1 MGLIV
6 SMSLAGG
13 SAMLLYYIMRFL
25 FRDKWSAQGRERML
39 KLSLF
44 FFLCPFQKVKYL
56 FPTPVYRL
64 IMEYLP
70 GAFGDWSTNKI
81 SYYDWSDYVL
91 LPWAS
96 DRYVVLAP
104 WKAVTA
110 AAAFL
115 FALLFVLYQM
125 RRYFRLKRLLQR
137 CSADV
142 TEELAGGFAGQP
154 ELQKLWKEKTR
165 FLRSPA
171 VKSPFTIGFL
181 RPLVFLPE
189 MDFTAEELEMVC
201 CHELVHGRRRDAVIK
216 GICLLAVLLHWF
228 NPFSYLL
235 LLEYGRV
242 CELRCDQMVL
252 EQLGREKGS
261 TYAKLVIRSAAW
273 EGQGAGLWTSGYA
286 GKGKDIEERVRRIL
300 DMDGKRRRSITAA
313 AVLLAVLCSSVTVY
327 AYRMEETVDKGVAD
341 LDWTIMTFDDTADE
355 SYLVPAED
363 GGFVRIEEPIVDF
376 SRSDSAFIADDTGEV
391 TFLNEAVSGVY
402 AVCVHNYVTGRIV
415 DHEKDGKGG
424 CTVKIYEGKKC
435 TKCNQV
441 VREKLVS
448 TVTYDPCPH

>member
-1 MGLIV
+1 MFLVISQIFLDLAVFVWTVLFLSDFLHLIRHY
-6 SMSLAGG
+6 M
-13 SAMLLYYIMRFL
+13 
-25 FRDKWSAQGRERML
+25 
-39 KLSLF
+39 
-44 FFLCPFQKVKYL
+44 
-56 FPTPVYRL
+56 
-64 IMEYLP
+64 
-70 GAFGDWSTNKI
+70 
-81 SYYDWSDYVL
+81 
-91 LPWAS
+91 
-96 DRYVVLAP
+96 
-104 WKAVTA
+104 
-110 AAAFL
+110 
-115 FALLFVLYQM
+115 
-125 RRYFRLKRLLQR
+125 
-137 CSADV
+137 
-142 TEELAGGFAGQP
+142 
-154 ELQKLWKEKTR
+154 
-165 FLRSPA
+165 
-171 VKSPFTIGFL
+171 
-181 RPLVFLPE
+181 
-189 MDFTAEELEMVC
+189 
-201 CHELVHGRRRDAVIK
+201 VHGRRRDAVIK
-216 GICLLAVLLHWF
+216 GICLAAVLLYWF

-363 GGFVRIEEPIVDF
+363 GGFVRIEEPVVDF

-391 TFLNEAVSGVY
+391 TFLDEAASGVY